1 MAEYTHEELESM
13 RKQLSDLNA
22 IQQQLVETKA
32 RLAAEKRSCKTALL
46 KLKHVEKVASQKIVE
61 SMPGI
66 NFEDDCNHLTMLLA
80 TVMQMMTLIITLIQT
95 KCNLKVIVISLRKFR
110 RVVQIYLTR
119 NRSSLLS
126 KTRSL
131 TR

>member
-1 MAEYTHEELESM
+1 MAEDTHEELESM

-32 RLAAEKRSCKTALL
+32 RLAAEKRSSKTALL

-66 NFEDDCNHLTMLLA
+66 NFEDDCNHLTMI
-80 TVMQMMTLIITLIQT
+80 TLIITLIQT

-119 NRSSLLS
+119 NRGSLLS